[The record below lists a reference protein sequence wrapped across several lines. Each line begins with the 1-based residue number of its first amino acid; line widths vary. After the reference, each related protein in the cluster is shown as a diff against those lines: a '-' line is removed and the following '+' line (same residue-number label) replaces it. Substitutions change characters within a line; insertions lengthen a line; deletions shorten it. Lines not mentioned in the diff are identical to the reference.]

1 MTGTGMRFVAG
12 ILGLCLVLPILVY
25 GKKIAV
31 GLLLAVV
38 LLVALD
44 EFAGMAMPH
53 ARMRARA
60 VLFPMGLA
68 VHFALLY
75 QTPNWVLP
83 TACLAVIVSLTVPM
97 FTQPDAVLAGAESS
111 RLTLGIFY
119 APVLLAPLA
128 KIHAQADGVAL
139 VFLLLAVTWLG
150 DTGAYFAGRFFG
162 KHKLFERVSPKKTVE
177 GAVGGLVL
185 SVVGA
190 SIVKIVGE
198 PNLAWPW
205 VVGLAVG
212 LGIAGVAGDLA
223 ESLLKRAWGVKDSGW
238 IMPGHGGI
246 LDRVDSLLFSA
257 PLLWAVLQYRT

>member
-1 MTGTGMRFVAG
+1 MSGTAMRFVAG
-12 ILGLCLVLPILVY
+12 ILGLCLVLPILIY
-25 GKKIAV
+25 GGKVAV
-31 GLLLAVV
+31 GMLLALV
-38 LLVALD
+38 LLIALD

-53 ARMRARA
+53 ARMRARL

-68 VHFALLY
+68 VHGAVLY
-75 QTPNWVLP
+75 QTPNWILP
-83 TACLAVIVSLTVPM
+83 TACFAVIAALVVPM
-97 FTQPDAVLAGAESS
+97 VTQPDAVLAGAESS
-111 RLTLGIFY
+111 RLTLGVFY
-119 APVLLAPLA
+119 APLLLAPLA
-128 KIHAQADGVAL
+128 KIHAQSDGVAL

-185 SVVGA
+185 SLVGA
-190 SIVKIVGE
+190 SIVKVVGH

-205 VVGLAVG
+205 VIGLAIALDV
-212 LGIAGVAGDLA
+212 AGVVGDLA

-257 PLLWAVLQYRT
+257 PVLWAVLQYRT